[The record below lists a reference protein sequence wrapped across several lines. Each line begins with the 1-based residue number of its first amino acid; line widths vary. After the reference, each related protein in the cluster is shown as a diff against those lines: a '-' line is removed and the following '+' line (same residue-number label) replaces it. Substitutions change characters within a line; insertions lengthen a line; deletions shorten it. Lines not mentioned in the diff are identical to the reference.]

1 MTNQHVNG
9 RAHLCVQSGI
19 DNQQLNVKIAMDI
32 KARSP
37 LYENTNT
44 RARQLIRV
52 DWRSGDFGD
61 EYSGRGL
68 LNKDFRREQC
78 PMMLST

>member
-1 MTNQHVNG
+1 MTKQHVNG

-19 DNQQLNVKIAMDI
+19 ANQQLKVKIAMDI

-37 LYENTNT
+37 LNGATNT

-61 EYSGRGL
+61 EYSGRGR
-68 LNKDFRREQC
+68 LNKDGRRDQC
-78 PMMLST
+78 PMILST